1 MNKRGNAMQKNM
13 KKDKIIF
20 WSATGFLALA
30 QGAAGVMNFFAPA
43 AEERFR
49 AIGYPHHLLILLG
62 FLEVFGVLALIIPQ
76 VSFRIKEWAYAGFLF
91 LYIGALAA
99 HLTVNDTMALTMQ
112 PIISFVVLAVSYV
125 YFHKLNKVFN
135 N

>member
-1 MNKRGNAMQKNM
+1 M

-20 WSATGFLALA
+20 WSVTGFLALA

-62 FLEVFGVLALIIPQ
+62 VLEVVGVLALILPQ
-76 VSFRIKEWAYAGFLF
+76 VSFRLKEWAYAGFVF
-91 LYIGALAA
+91 LYIGALVA
-99 HLTVNDTMALTMQ
+99 HIAVNDAISLTAQ
-112 PIISFVVLAVSYV
+112 PIISFVVLAVSYI
-125 YFHKLNKVFN
+125 YFHKLNKVFADKVK
-135 N
+135 